1 MAHVKLFESWLS
13 DLAATAKRAFTG
25 EVEAE
30 ERAAEVSDATFMQ
43 DFEREIIDISG
54 KADQPKM
61 EPGKD
66 LDKYF
71 VVHHTAGHG
80 RAEDVVNILNDR
92 GLGVQWIIDR
102 EGKVYRSFPEGMT
115 AWHTGHQD
123 QKDAP
128 SDLQNQTAQG
138 VEVVAKNDRDVLPV
152 QILAAFKLLKYLGYT
167 KDQVWGH
174 GEVTYNKQ
182 ASEGETI
189 TDFWRNHSDKSPE
202 EAAELIAAGTGMLGR
217 FKNSRVD

>member
-1 MAHVKLFESWLS
+1 MAHIKLFESWLS

-25 EVEAE
+25 EVEAKAE
-30 ERAAEVSDATFMQ
+30 ETEVSNATFMQ

-71 VVHHTAGHG
+71 VVHHTAGRG
-80 RAEDVVNILNDR
+80 TADDVVNILNDR

-102 EGKVYRSFPEGMT
+102 EGKVYRSFPEGMA

-138 VEVVAKNDRDVLPV
+138 VEVIAKDDMDVLPV
-152 QILAAFKLLKYLGYT
+152 QILAAFKLLKYLGYE

-174 GEVTYNKQ
+174 GEVTHNKQ
-182 ASEGETI
+182 ATEGKTI
-189 TDFWRNHSDKSPE
+189 VDFWRANWDKTPE
-202 EAAELIAAGTGMLGR
+202 EAAQLLQAGTELSGQ
-217 FKNSRVD
+217 FKNFRA

>member
-1 MAHVKLFESWLS
+1 MPQHIKLYESWLG
-13 DLAATAKRAFTG
+13 DLAAIARRAFTG

-30 ERAAEVSDATFMQ
+30 KGAAVDDEDAMSRE
-43 DFEREIIDISG
+43 FEREIIDISG
-54 KADQPKM
+54 KAEQPTM
-61 EPGKD
+61 SPAKD

-71 VVHHTAGHG
+71 VVHHTAGRG
-80 RAEDVVNILNDR
+80 TADAVVGVLNNR

-115 AWHTGHQD
+115 AYHTGHQD

-138 VEVVAKNDRDVLPV
+138 VEVVAKDDADVLPIQV
-152 QILAAFKLLKYLGYT
+152 LAAWKLLKYLGYE

-174 GEVTYNKQ
+174 GEVTHNK
-182 ASEGETI
+182 AATEGQTI
-189 TDFWRNHSDKSPE
+189 TDFWRANWDKSL
-202 EAAELIAAGTGMLGR
+202 AQATQLLGLA
-217 FKNSRVD
+217 